1 MNNTQLK
8 VKIQTANP
16 NYSTQGKLI
25 VKGQCLFKFYDN
37 KETHTEILYYQ
48 AYGQAAVALNEAGVG
63 SVFVLI
69 GRINVYPP
77 NEDNINHLTILN
89 VENAVCIKASTSK
102 QPVAVSPI
110 TTAAQRVPVAA
121 TTAQRVPVAATTAAK
136 PVRQGASSVTAVATQ
151 PLVEAPDPDIS
162 IDDIPF

>member
-1 MNNTQLK
+1 MNNAQLK

-37 KETHTEILYYQ
+37 KETHTEILNYQ
-48 AYGQAAVALNEAGVG
+48 AYGQAAVTLNEAGVG

-77 NEDNINHLTILN
+77 NEDNINHLTIFN
-89 VENAVCIKASTSK
+89 VDSAICIKASTAN
-102 QPVAVSPI
+102 QPVAVSPV
-110 TTAAQRVPVAA
+110 TTAAQRVPVGAA
-121 TTAQRVPVAATTAAK
+121 TAAEA
-136 PVRQGASSVTAVATQ
+136 VLNGASTVTAIATE
-151 PLVEAPDPDIS
+151 PLVEAPSNGVNEVDELGG
-162 IDDIPF
+162 IPF

>member
-25 VKGQCLFKFYDN
+25 VKGQCLFKFYDA
-37 KETHTEILYYQ
+37 KETHTEILNYQ

-77 NEDNINHLTILN
+77 NEDNLNHLTILN

-110 TTAAQRVPVAA
+110 TT
-121 TTAQRVPVAATTAAK
+121 TAQRVPVAATTAAES
-136 PVRQGASSVTAVATQ
+136 VRQGASTVTAVATQ
-151 PLVEAPDPDIS
+151 ASVEATSNGLSEVDELDE
-162 IDDIPF
+162 IPF

>member
-16 NYSTQGKLI
+16 NFSGQGKLI

-37 KETHTEILYYQ
+37 KETHTEILNYQ

-77 NEDNINHLTILN
+77 AEDNLNHLTILN

-110 TTAAQRVPVAA
+110 TT
-121 TTAQRVPVAATTAAK
+121 TAQRVPVGATTTAE
-136 PVRQGASSVTAVATQ
+136 PVLNGASTKVPVTAVATQ

>member
-37 KETHTEILYYQ
+37 KEIHTEILNYQ
-48 AYGQAAVALNEAGVG
+48 AYGQAAVALNQAGVG

-89 VENAVCIKASTSK
+89 VENAICIKASTANLAIDVT
-102 QPVAVSPI
+102 PV
-110 TTAAQRVPVAA
+110 T
-121 TTAQRVPVAATTAAK
+121 TTAQRVPVGAATAAE
-136 PVRQGASSVTAVATQ
+136 PVRQGASTVTAVATQ
-151 PLVEAPDPDIS
+151 PLVEAPAPDIS
-162 IDDIPF
+162 IDEIPF